1 MGSSSGVRSLEHTPV
16 DASLFMPP
24 ELRHGLFRTLWC
36 DAKHTSWCWRST
48 RSRPRSRSRRPTAWR
63 CKCEERQS
71 PSQPT
76 SPKDFVGVG
85 KLTKRAMNMAEASLE
100 ESRYYLILA

>member
-1 MGSSSGVRSLEHTPV
+1 MESSRGVRSLEHTPV
-16 DASLFMPP
+16 DASLFMPAP
-24 ELRHGLFRTLWC
+24 RAAARTFQDLVVWRKAHELVLAVYSFTATFPKEETYGL
-36 DAKHTSWCWRST
+36 
-48 RSRPRSRSRRPTAWR
+48 R

-85 KLTKRAMNMAEASLE
+85 KLTKRA
-100 ESRYYLILA
+100 I